1 MKTYQFVDLSKDLYT
16 QVHVIE
22 NLVKSSVFK
31 EANTRLS
38 AARKICDNLET
49 LVEPENELQRRIVTN
64 RKLEIHW
71 LDTAIQ
77 VALAKNPKK
86 APAKKRAAKKA

>member
-1 MKTYQFVDLSKDLYT
+1 MTIYQFADLSKDLYL

-31 EANTRLS
+31 EAGKRLS
-38 AARKICDNLET
+38 AAKEACENLDS
-49 LVEPENELQRRIVTN
+49 LVEPENEIQRRIVTN

-77 VALAKNPKK
+77 VELAKNPKK
-86 APAKKRAAKKA
+86 APAKKRAAKK